1 MNPNEDIIKQY
12 KRKEFLSYKV
22 LRRSQSLFLVKTG
35 IVCLSSC
42 LYQVLYIHLH
52 VYLVTSPNL
61 QQVCEA
67 WRREGS
73 SDAIFFFF
81 FLPLD
86 EWLYAIFKLK
96 LVLKKYNL
104 LSSGRGCIVRCH
116 CCEGD
121 WLWHQA
127 KSIVG
132 VETSRI
138 IKYHSTLLSCHL
150 INWCALK
157 TTLGRQNNLSS

>member
-22 LRRSQSLFLVKTG
+22 LRRNDHSSWWRLVLCASAPAFIRYYIFTYMS
-35 IVCLSSC
+35 ISS
-42 LYQVLYIHLH
+42 
-52 VYLVTSPNL
+52 SPNL

-67 WRREGS
+67 WRERG

-96 LVLKKYNL
+96 LVLKNTICCHL
-104 LSSGRGCIVRCH
+104 ERSCIVRCH

-121 WLWHQA
+121 WLQHQA

-138 IKYHSTLLSCHL
+138 IKVSSTLLSCHL